1 MGPSLAHMVA
11 MIWVQMSEAK
21 ESQASGTITCS
32 HGCYDL
38 GAEE

>member
-1 MGPSLAHMVA
+1 MGPSLAHTVA
-11 MIWVQMSEAK
+11 MIWVQMSEA

-38 GAEE
+38 GADE